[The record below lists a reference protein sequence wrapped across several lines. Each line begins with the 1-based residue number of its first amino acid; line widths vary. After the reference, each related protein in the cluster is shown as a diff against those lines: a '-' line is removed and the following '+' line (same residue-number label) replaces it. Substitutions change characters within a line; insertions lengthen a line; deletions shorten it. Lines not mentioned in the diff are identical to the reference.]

1 MLEKKKILKG
11 KSYIRFFMSEC
22 ELPVS
27 NPRGDNLK
35 AKGFL
40 DLELKTKINARK
52 NHEKARTEA

>member
-27 NPRGDNLK
+27 SPSGDNLK

-52 NHEKARTEA
+52 KHEES